1 MRLWAHRLNISIVED
16 NSFLSRRMKEIL
28 RRVFARKW
36 VVVEPIGSNRKT
48 RKTFSPAR
56 SRASPTWPWV
66 GDLTPV
72 PLAALPPLRQI
83 ATACLRW
90 LGNGVF
96 TPSRG
101 AWIWWK
107 MWLMKANEFALDNK
121 DSPPRFGDQSVEPVA
136 RAAAMGIGQIDSHQ
150 GRDNARHS
158 IVFRP
163 GAAGSLFP
171 RRPRS
176 NSAIHRASALSHS
189 GGRVRDAG

>member
-1 MRLWAHRLNISIVED
+1 MSSLGSGSSSSPLGRTVKRED
-16 NSFLSRRMKEIL
+16 IL
-28 RRVFARKW
+28 ACPQPGFARVAPSSK
-36 VVVEPIGSNRKT
+36 I
-48 RKTFSPAR
+48 SPQF
-56 SRASPTWPWV
+56 PWP
-66 GDLTPV
+66 
-72 PLAALPPLRQI
+72 LPPLRQI

-121 DSPPRFGDQSVEPVA
+121 DSPPRFGGQRMEPVES
-136 RAAAMGIGQIDSHQ
+136 AAAMGIGQIDSHQ
-150 GRDNARHS
+150 GRDNPRYS

-176 NSAIHRASALSHS
+176 KSAIHRASALSHS
-189 GGRVRDAG
+189 GGCVSDAG